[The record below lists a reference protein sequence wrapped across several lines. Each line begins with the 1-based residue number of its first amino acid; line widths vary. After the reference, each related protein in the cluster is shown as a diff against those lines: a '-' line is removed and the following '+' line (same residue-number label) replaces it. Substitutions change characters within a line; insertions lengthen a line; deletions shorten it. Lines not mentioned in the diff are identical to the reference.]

1 MLIDGPNRPD
11 LLLAT
16 GDITDRG
23 DADSYRRLATAFSR
37 CPFPVWPSVGN
48 HDVRDNFHAQF
59 PGFDDGNGFVQYAID
74 LPAVRLVTIDTLEEG
89 RHGGAFCDARA
100 AWLDAE
106 LGRDTAKPTYI
117 VMHHPPVESGIEW
130 MNTHPDEPWVHR
142 FTDVVRGHPQM
153 FNNLVS
159 NPPVAP
165 ATFDLANLRDNLR
178 AVTAQPGVGVGVRWV
193 AKQINNGRYVI
204 HGVSASTHQH
214 AMLVV
219 DNTHKLVT
227 GYPGQNMGGL
237 GQAPVK
243 IREW

>member
-1 MLIDGPNRPD
+1 MAWYYCSNVAHAKPPLFTSPFGAPTCTQCAQATVAAHDVVRHTKLNDYQILWHDTGAELMLRVEVGNRRI
-11 LLLAT
+11 LLSDDVLAT
-16 GDITDRG
+16 DTV
-23 DADSYRRLATAFSR
+23 AFAPTLNLKPPGGGEWFSPMSTYGGGHR
-37 CPFPVWPSVGN
+37 HNNVDNGLVAPGMNRTTLKLGQNDVGS
-48 HDVRDNFHAQF
+48 AY
-59 PGFDDGNGFVQYAID
+59 G
-74 LPAVRLVTIDTLEEG
+74 
-89 RHGGAFCDARA
+89 
-100 AWLDAE
+100 
-106 LGRDTAKPTYI
+106 
-117 VMHHPPVESGIEW
+117 M
-130 MNTHPDEPWVHR
+130 VH
-142 FTDVVRGHPQM
+142 VVRGHPQM

-219 DNTHKLVT
+219 DNTYKLIT

>member
-1 MLIDGPNRPD
+1 M
-11 LLLAT
+11 
-16 GDITDRG
+16 
-23 DADSYRRLATAFSR
+23 
-37 CPFPVWPSVGN
+37 
-48 HDVRDNFHAQF
+48 
-59 PGFDDGNGFVQYAID
+59 
-74 LPAVRLVTIDTLEEG
+74 
-89 RHGGAFCDARA
+89 
-100 AWLDAE
+100 
-106 LGRDTAKPTYI
+106 
-117 VMHHPPVESGIEW
+117 
-130 MNTHPDEPWVHR
+130 
-142 FTDVVRGHPQM
+142 RGHPQM

-165 ATFDLANLRDNLR
+165 ATFDLTNLRDNLR
-178 AVTAQPGVGVGVRWV
+178 AVTAQPGVGVRWV

-219 DNTHKLVT
+219 DNTYKLIT